1 LQAEITTTK
10 ARDPKELGTKED
22 KKLIAAA
29 KQLDDKKF
37 TEKEEKEAVA
47 YMLKADSFTIIL
59 ADLVKEI
66 KAKKPRRQA
75 IQKAAH
81 ELEKGGAI
89 IEGICMTIVNA
100 LKGLVNDVY
109 VRQCLDKKY
118 KSKKHSKS
126 ASTGHEDVGKWP
138 KPAISR
144 IRELE
149 REVIDLKKMNAGQ
162 ADVIAQKQEKAKFT
176 KEVQVTVEGKAWPIV
191 AEVDSMHERV
201 YLKVK
206 KNGDDK

>member
-1 LQAEITTTK
+1 LQAEITTSK
-10 ARDPKELGTKED
+10 NRDPKELGTKLD
-22 KKLIAAA
+22 KKLIDVAM
-29 KQLDDKKF
+29 QLDDVKVVDDIKGR
-37 TEKEEKEAVA
+37 
-47 YMLKADSFTIIL
+47 IL
-59 ADLVKEI
+59 TNLVKEI

-81 ELEKGGAI
+81 ELEKSGV
-89 IEGICMTIVNA
+89 IEIDNICMTIVYA

-109 VRQCLDKKY
+109 VRQCLERKY
-118 KSKKHSKS
+118 KSQKHSKS

-138 KPAISR
+138 KAAISR

-176 KEVQVTVEGKAWPIV
+176 KEAQVVVEGKSWPII

-206 KNGDDK
+206 RNGDDK